1 MMTYVFNING
11 DTKEFSYSD
20 RYVES
25 ITEHTM
31 EPNEGGMQEILKDK
45 TGGTYPCYRD
55 DDGNLYF
62 EYDGI
67 HVLCKNALNVLSPEE
82 LIRVLYGEY
91 HSDNLPYHIVSPS
104 YELCKTLQ
112 KYGLESIRFRIN
124 ETPLT
129 FDGWN
134 GNKKIFSKNHMS
146 KTPTWR
152 FYHCVPCF
160 NRMPIDD
167 YKLHLEDRYH
177 IYGFTHDIYTSDL
190 SSMWIERPD
199 YMQLEL
205 GELSEP
211 NGIFGIRQD
220 SDIIDSV
227 KENNE

>member
-11 DTKEFSYSD
+11 DTKEFSYRD
-20 RYVES
+20 HYVES

-31 EPNEGGMQEILKDK
+31 EQNEGGMQEILKDK
-45 TGGTYPCYRD
+45 SCGIYPCYRD

-67 HVLCKNALNVLSPEE
+67 RVLCKNALNVLSPEE
-82 LIRVLYGEY
+82 LIRFLYGEY
-91 HSDNLPYHIVSPS
+91 NNLSYHIVSPS

-146 KTPTWR
+146 KRPSWR

-160 NRMPIDD
+160 NRMPIDN
-167 YKLHLEDRYH
+167 YKLHLEDRYN
-177 IYGFTHDIYTSDL
+177 IFGFTHDIYTSDL
-190 SSMWIERPD
+190 SNMWIERPD